1 MLTRAFCTLLFTS
14 TLASATLASAA
25 QAQQAPVTPQY
36 LQTNLVS
43 NVPGVAP
50 TTDPNLV
57 DAWGLSRATNGAW
70 WVSDN
75 GTGLSTLY
83 DGTGKTEPLVVKV
96 PTGDPNL
103 SATGSPTGTIYN
115 GFSDFN
121 LAPGKPSIFLFATE
135 DGTISGWNPSV
146 APTTAIITVN
156 ERSTSVF
163 KGLTWAQA
171 HLGLGRDN
179 EQSEAAPATANY
191 LYAADF
197 RKARL
202 AVYDTNFQHVPVL
215 EDRIA
220 LNLIPFGFE
229 GYAPFNVQNIG
240 GTLYITLAKQDKAK
254 HDEIDGPGLGLVLSM
269 TPEGKLLQIFQG
281 GSFLNA
287 PWGLAMASGDFGAYS
302 HDLLVGNFG
311 SGTIA
316 VYNPVTGRYLGELKD
331 KNNAVITI
339 DGLWGLSFGS
349 AGTAGP
355 ANTLYFGAGP
365 NGERG
370 GLFGSITA
378 LTNPQ
383 GNDQ

>member
-1 MLTRAFCTLLFTS
+1 MLTKALCTLFLTSALTS
-14 TLASATLASAA
+14 TLTSVA

-36 LQTNLVS
+36 SQTNLVS
-43 NVPGVAP
+43 NVPGVAS

-83 DGTGKTEPLVVKV
+83 DGTGKTESLVVKV

-103 SATGSPTGTIYN
+103 SATGTPTGTIYN
-115 GFSDFN
+115 GFPDFN

-135 DGTISGWNPSV
+135 DGTISGWNPTV

-156 ERSTSVF
+156 EHSASVF

-171 HLGLGRDN
+171 RTGLSRGD
-179 EQSEAAPATANY
+179 EQNEAAAATANY

-197 RKARL
+197 RKARI
-202 AVYDTNFQHVPVL
+202 AVYDTTFQHAPVL
-215 EDRIA
+215 EERIA
-220 LNLIPFGFE
+220 LSLIPFGFE

-287 PWGLAMASGDFGAYS
+287 PWGLAMAPGDFGAYS

-311 SGTIA
+311 SGTIVA
-316 VYNPVTGRYLGELKD
+316 YNPTTGRYLGELKD
-331 KNNAVITI
+331 KNNAALAI

-349 AGTAGP
+349 AGASGS
-355 ANTLYFGAGP
+355 ADTLYFGAGP